1 MLWTIFAVL
10 MALWL
15 LGLVGRVG
23 GSMIHMLLVLAAVL
37 LLVQLFTGRRTVV

>member
-10 MALWL
+10 LALWL

-23 GSMIHMLLVLAAVL
+23 GGMIHLLLVLATIL
-37 LLVQLFTGRRTVV
+37 LLYQLFTGRRVGV